1 MATRVDIKRP
11 GGITKVDLFHSGP
24 NHNLRNALLGEHGF
38 SGNSILEIGR
48 LNKYHGKGRWRKMK
62 GFARIKLDDAN
73 IHEAELHWYEAHGIG
88 KKEYKIK
95 QYINK

>member
-1 MATRVDIKRP
+1 MYFEIIGEIK
-11 GGITKVDLFHSGP
+11 GIQIIAS
-24 NHNLRNALLGEHGF
+24 E
-38 SGNSILEIGR
+38 NSIREIGR

-62 GFARIKLDDAN
+62 GFARIKLDDAT
-73 IHEAELHWYEAHGIG
+73 IHEAELHWYEAHGID

>member
-1 MATRVDIKRP
+1 MYFEIIGEIK
-11 GGITKVDLFHSGP
+11 GIQII
-24 NHNLRNALLGEHGF
+24 A

-73 IHEAELHWYEAHGIG
+73 IHEAELHWYEAHGID